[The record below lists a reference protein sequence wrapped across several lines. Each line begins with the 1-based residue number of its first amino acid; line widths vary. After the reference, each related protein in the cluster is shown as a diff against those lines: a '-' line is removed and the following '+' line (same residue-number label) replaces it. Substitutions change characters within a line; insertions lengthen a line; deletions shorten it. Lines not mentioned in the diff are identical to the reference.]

1 MDEQREDKFD
11 QLDQRNAWF
20 DLQDHCKRYQRYP
33 IRPKTLKTVINRV
46 MAKKGYGQQQANSA
60 LADCWKVILPS
71 NMEKQTRLGQ
81 IRRGTL
87 EVFVADSGTLQQL
100 SFLQHKLVKQLK
112 LELPTANIRSL
123 RFKLGE
129 LN

>member
-1 MDEQREDKFD
+1 MDQDAEEAFNNQDR
-11 QLDQRNAWF
+11 QNAWF
-20 DLQDHCKRYQRYP
+20 DLEDHCKRYQRHP
-33 IRPKTLKTVINRV
+33 IRPKTFKTVINRV
-46 MAKKGYGQQQANSA
+46 MAKKGYGQQQSNNA
-60 LADCWKVILPS
+60 LEACWRVILPN

-87 EVFVADSGTLQQL
+87 EVFVADSATLQQL

-112 LELPTANIRSL
+112 LDLPTANIRNL